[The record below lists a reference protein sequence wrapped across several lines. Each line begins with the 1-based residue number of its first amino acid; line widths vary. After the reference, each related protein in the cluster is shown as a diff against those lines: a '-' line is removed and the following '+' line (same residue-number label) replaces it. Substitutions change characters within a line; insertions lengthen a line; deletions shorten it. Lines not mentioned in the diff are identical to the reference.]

1 MQAKLR
7 WLLMIIA
14 TLCWQ
19 CCFAIDPLPFADRA
33 EEKRFQKLVAEL
45 RCLQCQNQN
54 LADSDA
60 ALAKDMRGR
69 VFSLMRDGKSN
80 DEIKQHM
87 IDRFGEF
94 VVYDPPFNAGNAML
108 WITPFLALGVGLLFV
123 MRHFGAKRNTPTHTS
138 QSSDDW

>member
-1 MQAKLR
+1 MSAR
-7 WLLMIIA
+7 FRLLCVLFA
-14 TLCWQ
+14 TLIWQ
-19 CCFAIDPLPFADRA
+19 LSFAIDPLPFADLA

-60 ALAKDMRGR
+60 TLAKDMRGR

-94 VVYDPPFNAGNAML
+94 VVYDPPFNASNAML
-108 WITPFLALGVGLLFV
+108 WITPFLALGLGLLFV
-123 MRHFGAKRNTPTHTS
+123 LRHFGKRRPGLKHTS
-138 QSSDDW
+138 ASSDDW